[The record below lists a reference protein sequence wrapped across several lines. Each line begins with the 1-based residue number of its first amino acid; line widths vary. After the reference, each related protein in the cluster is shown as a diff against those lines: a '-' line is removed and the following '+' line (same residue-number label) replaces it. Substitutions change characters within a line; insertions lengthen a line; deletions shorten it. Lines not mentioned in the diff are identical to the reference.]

1 MRPTE
6 ARRRD
11 WDPQQLLS
19 AIRCLDPFVGS
30 VILVSLAADR
40 LAILGLELQV
50 NP

>member
-11 WDPQQLLS
+11 WDPQLLS